1 MVASIEAT
9 DTKLRSE
16 AMNPEVSDFSSK
28 AEDCKAFARGKS
40 SVRTIIRD
48 NKARQ
53 ATPIVVGR
61 LPPDLH

>member
-48 NKARQ
+48 NKAR
-53 ATPIVVGR
+53 
-61 LPPDLH
+61 